1 MAPPNADSRDPSDP
15 ASLSS
20 GGPSPARGS
29 PAPSVAGYTWP
40 ARLILAGYFA
50 LIGVFSPVYGPFGKG
65 APPPALEL
73 EDYLQG
79 TEWIIRPVF
88 HAASDAGQLFL
99 VGLLI
104 PMSLPRQPAGSG
116 PRVRRTL
123 VVLLALLLAAVFQL
137 ARSGFPPSPLRL
149 AVPVCGCL
157 AGAWVGLG
165 ILRGWRAALKRSLV
179 LGVLGVLLVVGGAG
193 LVQIMLDR
201 QPLPLEAETVTAA
214 ERERIEQVLR
224 ASGPAAG
231 GPRRIDL
238 TPKDAN
244 LLLGIALASVAKEH
258 KVKLAMAENTVAVE
272 ASLKLPTHS
281 GGSRYLNARGLC
293 RLEIE
298 RGDLALDLR
307 RLRIGRL
314 DVPAWLLPC
323 CSRGLRSAI
332 LDDPELRELV
342 LAVESLRVGPEGV
355 GAVFRR
361 GRFQEKLLPSLIARL
376 NGKPDVLAATRAH
389 FRRLAVTARAWPS
402 GKAQVTVFLQTAFT
416 LARERSRQ
424 GDPVLENRAA
434 ILALA
439 VLLGHPRLEQLI
451 GPVVGDDLRPI
462 ARQYTGRVPLRGRRD
477 WTQHFF
483 VSAASALLANEAI
496 GNRIGL
502 LKEELDATAGGS
514 GFSFSDLLADR
525 AGVSF
530 AVAATRDE
538 ASARAMQERIAG
550 DFRIDDVFPP
560 AADLPEGIAESVLK
574 AEYGGI
580 GGAGYRRMVEEIE
593 RRLRECPALR

>member
-1 MAPPNADSRDPSDP
+1 MACPTVLSALLDKPAVAPNPTNKECRTA
-15 ASLSS
+15 
-20 GGPSPARGS
+20 
-29 PAPSVAGYTWP
+29 SVAGHTWP

-50 LIGVFSPVYGPFGKG
+50 LIGVFSPVYGPLGKG
-65 APPPALEL
+65 APPRVIEI

-79 TEWIIRPVF
+79 TDWIIRPVL
-88 HAASDAGQLFL
+88 HAAADAGQLFL

-104 PMSLPRQPAGSG
+104 PMSLARQPAGSG

-123 VVLLALLLAAVFQL
+123 VVLLALLLAGLFQL
-137 ARSGFPPSPLRL
+137 ARSGFPPSGPRL

-157 AGAWVGLG
+157 AGTWVGLG
-165 ILRGWRAALKRSLV
+165 ILRGWRAALRRSLALCV
-179 LGVLGVLLVVGGAG
+179 LGLLLVVGGAG
-193 LVQIMLDR
+193 LVRIALDR
-201 QPLPLEAETVTAA
+201 EPLPLEAETVTAA
-214 ERERIEQVLR
+214 ERERLERLLR
-224 ASGPAAG
+224 ASGSAAG

-244 LLLGIALASVAKEH
+244 LLLGIALSSVAKEH
-258 KVKLAMAENTVAVE
+258 KAKLGIEQDAVAVE
-272 ASLKLPTHS
+272 ASLKLPAGS
-281 GGSRYLNARGLC
+281 GRPRYVNARALC
-293 RLEIE
+293 RLEIAG
-298 RGDLALDLR
+298 GDLELDLR
-307 RLRIGRL
+307 QLRIGRL

-323 CSRGLRSAI
+323 CSRLLRSAI
-332 LDDPELRELV
+332 LDDPELRALV
-342 LAVESLRVGPEGV
+342 LAMESLRVRQEGV
-355 GAVFRR
+355 EAVFRR
-361 GRFQEKLLPSLIARL
+361 GQFQEKLLPSLIARL

-389 FRRLAVTARAWPS
+389 FRRLAVTARASPS
-402 GKAQVTVFLQTAFT
+402 GQTQFAAFLRTAFT
-416 LARERSRQ
+416 FARERSRQ

-451 GPVVGDDLRPI
+451 GPVVGDDVRPI
-462 ARQYTGRVPLRGRRD
+462 ARQYAGRVPLHGRRD

-502 LKEELDATAGGS
+502 FKEELDATAGGS

-525 AGVSF
+525 AGVLF

-550 DFRIDDVFPP
+550 DFGIDDVFPP
-560 AADLPEGIAESVLK
+560 AADLPEGIPESVLK

-593 RRLRECPALR
+593 RRLRGCPALR

>member
-1 MAPPNADSRDPSDP
+1 M
-15 ASLSS
+15 
-20 GGPSPARGS
+20 
-29 PAPSVAGYTWP
+29 
-40 ARLILAGYFA
+40 
-50 LIGVFSPVYGPFGKG
+50 
-65 APPPALEL
+65 
-73 EDYLQG
+73 
-79 TEWIIRPVF
+79 
-88 HAASDAGQLFL
+88 
-99 VGLLI
+99 
-104 PMSLPRQPAGSG
+104 
-116 PRVRRTL
+116 
-123 VVLLALLLAAVFQL
+123 LLALLLAAVFQL
-137 ARSGFPPSPLRL
+137 AQGGFPPDAFRL
-149 AVPVCGCL
+149 VVPVCGSL

-165 ILRGWRAALKRSLV
+165 VLRGWSAAWTRSLV
-179 LGVLGVLLVVGGAG
+179 LGVCGLLLVAGGAG
-193 LVQIMLDR
+193 LVEIMLDR
-201 QPLPLEAETVTAA
+201 QPLPLEPETVTAA
-214 ERERIEQVLR
+214 ERERLERMLR
-224 ASGPAAG
+224 ASGSRG
-231 GPRRIDL
+231 GPRRINL

-244 LLLGIALASVAKEH
+244 LLLGVALAGVAKDN
-258 KVKLAMAENTVAVE
+258 KVKLAMAEDTVAVE
-272 ASLKLPTHS
+272 ASLRLPAAS
-281 GGSRYLNARGLC
+281 DRPRYLNARALC

-298 RGDLALDLR
+298 RGNLELDLQ

-314 DVPAWLLPC
+314 DLPAWLLPG
-323 CSRGLRSAI
+323 CSRRLRSAI
-332 LDDPELRELV
+332 LGDPELRELV
-342 LAVESLRVGPEGV
+342 QATESLTVRAEGV
-355 GAVFRR
+355 EAVFRR

-376 NGKPDVLAATRAH
+376 NRKPDVLAAVRAH
-389 FRRLAVTARAWPS
+389 FRRLAVTAKGSPS
-402 GKAQVTVFLQTAFT
+402 GQAQFTTFLRTAFT
-416 LARERSRQ
+416 FARERSRQ

-502 LKEELDATAGGS
+502 LKEELDATPGGS

-525 AGVSF
+525 AGVAF
-530 AVAATRDE
+530 ALAATRDP

-560 AADLPEGIAESVLK
+560 AADLPEGIPESVLK
-574 AEYGGI
+574 AEYGGV